1 MGNNLSHSS
10 EKDIKVVSLSVTF
23 ESCLVMLG
31 KNLNEYEDFSVAR
44 STGFPQAKILLVFLI
59 IHG

>member
-10 EKDIKVVSLSVTF
+10 EKDIK
-23 ESCLVMLG
+23 
-31 KNLNEYEDFSVAR
+31 YEDFSVAR